1 MIKDSWSAYVKF
13 VDLSQFSPNVKIS
26 RYFKHQMSSVYNGF
40 ISATVRKPVQ
50 VFAAEKEIPIVKM
63 ERIFCFQSLPLI
75 TCSKWFNQ
83 VVNPYLL
90 GKKESCFY
98 YFYETS
104 CLDHSLINL
113 WPLGSHLI
121 ERLTGLTLSKS
132 GGEQLKSLKSIV
144 KIQPKTWENKLKG
157 PWIKKTM
164 TSF

>member
-1 MIKDSWSAYVKF
+1 MIEDSWSAYVKI

-50 VFAAEKEIPIVKM
+50 VFAAEKETPTVKM

-75 TCSKWFNQ
+75 TCSKWLNQ

-90 GKKESCFY
+90 GWKESCFY
-98 YFYETS
+98 YFYEIS
-104 CLDHSLINL
+104 YLDLSLINL
-113 WPLGSHLI
+113 WPLGSYLI

-132 GGEQLKSLKSIV
+132 GGEQLKRLKSIV

-157 PWIKKTM
+157 PLIKKTI

>member
-1 MIKDSWSAYVKF
+1 MIEDSWSAYVKV
-13 VDLSQFSPNVKIS
+13 VDLSQFSPNIKIS
-26 RYFKHQMSSVYNGF
+26 RYFKHQMLSVHNGF
-40 ISATVRKPVQ
+40 MPTMMRKPVW

-75 TCSKWFNQ
+75 TCSKWLNQ

-90 GKKESCFY
+90 GWKESWFY

-104 CLDHSLINL
+104 CLGLSLINL

-121 ERLTGLTLSKS
+121 ESLTGLTLSKS
-132 GGEQLKSLKSIV
+132 RGEQLKPLKSV
-144 KIQPKTWENKLKG
+144 VEIQPETWENKLKG
-157 PWIKKTM
+157 PWIKKTI